1 MIYYDHNYQNQSDTT
16 SISPFFL
23 RAIWLKNLWRLTFWF
38 DLMTATG
45 FGRKLGPA
53 WRHLPLSGLFK
64 VLSAHYPLTR
74 IMAAWRVISL
84 MISAWSLVSHIPCSP
99 IPPVFLVIF
108 FWDVD
113 QDVDPFLLLA
123 FLGPTLGNKI
133 TPSSCGLSFL
143 AAASIISKPRLGAE
157 SFAGQSW
164 NFLSNSMGW
173 ISKKPVKP
181 GQRMVRFAMAA
192 SLFHPSNFMGD
203 WPKTLTKPEVEQNI
217 AESPPILHSNSPVVG
232 IPVARPD

>member
-64 VLSAHYPLTR
+64 VLLAHYPLTR

-108 FWDVD
+108 FGTWTRTWTHFCCWLFWV
-113 QDVDPFLLLA
+113 QRWGTKSLHPAVAWVSWPRHRSSRSLA
-123 FLGPTLGNKI
+123 
-133 TPSSCGLSFL
+133 
-143 AAASIISKPRLGAE
+143 
-157 SFAGQSW
+157 
-164 NFLSNSMGW
+164 
-173 ISKKPVKP
+173 
-181 GQRMVRFAMAA
+181 
-192 SLFHPSNFMGD
+192 
-203 WPKTLTKPEVEQNI
+203 
-217 AESPPILHSNSPVVG
+217 
-232 IPVARPD
+232 